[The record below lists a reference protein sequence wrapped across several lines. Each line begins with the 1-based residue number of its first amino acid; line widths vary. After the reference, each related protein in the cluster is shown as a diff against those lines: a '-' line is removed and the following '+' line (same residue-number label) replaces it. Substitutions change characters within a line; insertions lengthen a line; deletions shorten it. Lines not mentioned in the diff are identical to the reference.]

1 MSDARTMTDRNLRVL
16 VVDDHQV
23 VHWGL
28 RLMLGRLDW
37 VERVVP
43 AASGEQAAE
52 FARRYEPHVALVDL
66 FVGEES
72 GTEIVGMIRTASP
85 ATRALLYSGAGRL
98 SAKAAR
104 AAGAHGF
111 ITKERDASELA
122 DAIRRVGRGLTFFD
136 EATPSGM
143 VLTDRERQVLER
155 VAGGMTNAEIAT
167 ELHLS
172 PNTVKQHASGMFRK
186 IGARNRTEAV
196 QRAQRLGLIS

>member
-1 MSDARTMTDRNLRVL
+1 
-16 VVDDHQV
+16 
-23 VHWGL
+23 
-28 RLMLGRLDW
+28 
-37 VERVVP
+37 
-43 AASGEQAAE
+43 
-52 FARRYEPHVALVDL
+52 
-66 FVGEES
+66 
-72 GTEIVGMIRTASP
+72 MIRNASP
-85 ATRALLYSGAGRL
+85 TTRALLYSGAGRL

-196 QRAQRLGLIS
+196 QRAQRLGLLS